1 MTKEGGEGG
10 EGGSLWNAGC
20 MAVNVVSSV
29 SIALILK
36 ALFLSNTAVPVTG
49 LVVFHMFCAMVLT
62 HTLHW
67 RGWFV
72 VPDVDWGFISV
83 YSLVQG
89 MAIVC
94 SNINLQYNSIG
105 VYQMSKLAVI
115 PVMVFTETVLKW
127 REVPSLQ
134 IGVSLFIVMI
144 GVGLATVHDVTVT
157 MVGLFWASLAVFS
170 IASVQIMGGRQKQQ
184 SLSPLQLLHISTGPT
199 ALMLSIATPYMDN
212 LPLFYAHGLT
222 NYELFLIVLSGVV
235 SVAIN
240 FTVLAI
246 IGDTSPVTYQ
256 VLGHLKS
263 VSLLIVGTLMF
274 KSPISPLQFFGICLA
289 LIGTARY
296 GQLKVG
302 KPSK

>member
-1 MTKEGGEGG
+1 
-10 EGGSLWNAGC
+10 
-20 MAVNVVSSV
+20 V
-29 SIALILK
+29 SIALVLK
-36 ALFLSNTAVPVTG
+36 ALFLSNSTVPVTG
-49 LVVFHMFCAMVLT
+49 LVVFHMFCAMMLT

-115 PVMVFTETVLKW
+115 PVMVFTETLLKW

-134 IGVSLFIVMI
+134 IGISLFIVMI

-157 MVGLFWASLAVFS
+157 VVGLFWASLAVVS

-199 ALMLSIATPYMDN
+199 ALILSVATPYMDN

-222 NYELFLIVLSGVV
+222 SYELFLVVLSGIL

-263 VSLLIVGTLMF
+263 VSLLVVGTLLF
-274 KSPISPLQFFGICLA
+274 KSPISLLQFFGICLA
-289 LIGTARY
+289 LVGTARY
-296 GQLKVG
+296 GHLKVG